1 MALRKFF
8 VVLECDSDEQH
19 DATQKVFNDLSNAR
33 FLTARQ
39 LLQAYPIYK
48 AREGDLRQLFSLVAA
63 NGVRGLLS
71 VQGASLLAKLA
82 RR

>member
-19 DATQKVFNDLSNAR
+19 DAAQKVFNDLSNAR
-33 FLTARQ
+33 LLTASQ

-48 AREGDLRQLFSLVAA
+48 ARENDLRQLFALVAA

-71 VQGASLLAKLA
+71 MQGAGLLAKLA

>member
-19 DATQKVFNDLSNAR
+19 DATQKVFNELSNAR
-33 FLTARQ
+33 FLTAGK
-39 LLQAYPIYK
+39 LLQAYPVYK
-48 AREGDLRQLFSLVAA
+48 AREVELKQLFSIVSA
-63 NGVRGLLS
+63 NGVRGLMS

>member
-8 VVLECDSDEQH
+8 VVLECDNDEQH
-19 DATQKVFNDLSNAR
+19 DATQKVFNELSNAR
-33 FLTARQ
+33 FLTAGK
-39 LLQAYPIYK
+39 LLQAYPVYK
-48 AREGDLRQLFSLVAA
+48 AREVELKQLFSIVSA
-63 NGVRGLLS
+63 NGVRGLMS

>member
-19 DATQKVFNDLSNAR
+19 DATQKVFNELSNAR
-33 FLTARQ
+33 FLTVGK
-39 LLQAYPIYK
+39 LLQAYPVYK
-48 AREGDLRQLFSLVAA
+48 AREVELKQLFSIVSA
-63 NGVRGLLS
+63 NGVRGLMS